1 MLQAKSTA
9 KKEEMLDVF
18 EARAAIMKETD
29 AEIKYQMRCDTQSG
43 FMHCYHLFPGIELA
57 YSTFEASSCRM
68 RNRAMPNI
76 LEIAFCRAGR
86 FECEYKHGF
95 VTYLGEG
102 DFAVSVLSPEQEPPA
117 FPIGY
122 YDGIAI
128 IVNLDITG
136 PSVDNIIEGVSIDLR
151 ELAQKFCA
159 DHCCSVIKTPPNL
172 LHVFNEICDVRDT
185 APMGYLR
192 LKVLESF
199 FLLSQMLPSE
209 NFETAAYYS
218 ASQIKKIK
226 ALKQELTTQLDS
238 RESLKSM
245 AERYGMSLT
254 SLKDCFRAVYGKPIH
269 AFQREY
275 KMQVATKML
284 VATSLSI
291 AEISGRLGY
300 ENPNKF
306 SSAFKE
312 IIGVSPTEYRK
323 ERK

>member
-1 MLQAKSTA
+1 MHTSNCTLHQQADIFENRAIIIKQT
-9 KKEEMLDVF
+9 KEDT
-18 EARAAIMKETD
+18 RYQIQCD
-29 AEIKYQMRCDTQSG
+29 APNG

-68 RNRAMPNI
+68 RNKAMPNI

-136 PSVDNIIEGVSIDLR
+136 PSFDNIIEGVSIDLS
-151 ELAQKFCA
+151 ELAKKFCSG
-159 DHCCSVIKTPPNL
+159 HCCSVIKTPSNL

-199 FLLSQMLPSE
+199 FLPLS
-209 NFETAAYYS
+209 N
-218 ASQIKKIK
+218 ASQ
-226 ALKQELTTQLDS
+226 
-238 RESLKSM
+238 R
-245 AERYGMSLT
+245 
-254 SLKDCFRAVYGKPIH
+254 
-269 AFQREY
+269 
-275 KMQVATKML
+275 
-284 VATSLSI
+284 
-291 AEISGRLGY
+291 
-300 ENPNKF
+300 KF
-306 SSAFKE
+306 
-312 IIGVSPTEYRK
+312 
-323 ERK
+323 

>member
-1 MLQAKSTA
+1 MHTSNCTLHQQADIFENRAIIIKQT
-9 KKEEMLDVF
+9 KEDT
-18 EARAAIMKETD
+18 R
-29 AEIKYQMRCDTQSG
+29 YQIQCDTPNG

-68 RNRAMPNI
+68 RNKAMPNI

-136 PSVDNIIEGVSIDLR
+136 PSFDNIIEGVSIDLS
-151 ELAQKFCA
+151 ELAKKFCSG
-159 DHCCSVIKTPPNL
+159 HCCSVIKTPSNL

-226 ALKQELTTQLDS
+226 TLKQELTTQLDS

-323 ERK
+323 DRK